1 MNPLQPDKRTLEY
14 ISKVK
19 ENIGFIESTISYCGE
34 SLEFEPVEVLNLLWE
49 TKVGKVNGKWV
60 AEYIHAHV
68 DDYDVIDL
76 YFNRKPD
83 GYGITTAILIN
94 EIESWFIGNNWD
106 VLNRGGEHWLDL
118 EGNLFEK
125 WRKFKEIKR
134 VV

>member
-49 TKVGKVNGKWV
+49 TKVGKVNGK
-60 AEYIHAHV
+60 

-83 GYGITTAILIN
+83 EYGITTAILIN